1 MDEYEQIC
9 ETTKQLTDLKEH
21 EELIYANEKL
31 KSLKQDVGFHSVL
44 GTPMVILSLYSL
56 IITIRNPEAINLM
69 CTLCCLCPAC
79 YAASE
84 TYKARKK
91 YIKLKKELKEFQN
104 QR

>member
-1 MDEYEQIC
+1 MDEYQKIC
-9 ETTKQLTDLKEH
+9 EATKPLTDLKEH

-31 KSLKQDVGFHSVL
+31 KSLKQDVGFYSAF
-44 GTPMVILSLYSL
+44 GAPMTILSLVSS

-79 YAASE
+79 YVISE

-91 YIKLKKELKEFQN
+91 YIKLKKELKDFQN